1 MNDQRDLEM
10 YGCTKADLSEML
22 AGYCGDWEMLAMSI
36 MSDAQEYSA
45 RGLNEMTRTAINRAK
60 WVMSQI
66 MQAKMA
72 A

>member
-1 MNDQRDLEM
+1 MNDQRYLEM
-10 YGCTKADLSEML
+10 YGCTEADLIEML
-22 AGYCGDWEMLAMSI
+22 EDSIGMQEMLAMSI
-36 MSDAQEYSA
+36 LSDAQEYSA

-66 MQAKMA
+66 MQNKMA

>member
-10 YGCTKADLSEML
+10 FGCTKADLVEML
-22 AGYCGDWEMLAMSI
+22 EDSIGMQEMLAMSI
-36 MSDAQEYSA
+36 LSDAQHVMAHGDTETA
-45 RGLNEMTRTAINRAK
+45 RQFINKAK

-66 MQAKMA
+66 MQNKMA

>member
-1 MNDQRDLEM
+1 MDEQGYLEVF
-10 YGCTKADLSEML
+10 GCTRADLIEML
-22 AGYCGDWEMLAMSI
+22 VGYCGDWEMLAMSI